1 MGKTTGVEKSTGVKK
16 STAGGIE
23 QQVRS
28 AFPAGAI
35 SSVQILEYGD
45 DPSVEP
51 SETAVRV
58 LIDRADRPAGPEGDE
73 ESVRTFE
80 QANHAVIKKLRDEL
94 PAYIRWIEF
103 RPDSPDGMA
112 QSHGPILKI
121 RGRRARGPQDEAAE
135 ELTPVMTRLGA
146 EDLATVDTLI
156 NAGIGGSRA
165 EVLRWALGRV
175 RDNPA
180 YGQLRERVHEIAN
193 LKAQF

>member
-1 MGKTTGVEKSTGVKK
+1 VVTVGVDKS
-16 STAGGIE
+16 APQRIE
-23 QQVRS
+23 NQLLA

-35 SSVQILEYGD
+35 TDVQVLAYGD

-51 SETAVRV
+51 GETAVRV
-58 LIDRADRPAGPEGDE
+58 FISRAAGPAGADVDE
-73 ESVRTFE
+73 ESVRAFE
-80 QANHAVIKKLRDEL
+80 QANRPAIKKLREEL
-94 PAYIRWIEF
+94 PAFVRWVEF
-103 RPDSPDGMA
+103 RVDRPDGVA
-112 QSHGPILKI
+112 KSQGPILKI
-121 RGRRARGPQDEAAE
+121 KGRRARGPQDEAAE

-180 YGQLRERVHEIAN
+180 YSQLQARVEEIDT